1 MSGEWIK
8 DWFRDCAD
16 EVCATL
22 DGGAV
27 VVIAKVNPMAELT
40 PEATG
45 EAAALIAS
53 APALVEALKPFA
65 RAFECFDATRWDDET
80 RITIELPTTKRARP
94 VTGIYVED
102 VKRIFAAL
110 KAAGVSL

>member
-8 DWFRDCAD
+8 GWFCDCVD

-53 APALVEALKPFA
+53 APALVEALK
-65 RAFECFDATRWDDET
+65 ELVVVIDAAGLRNLTT
-80 RITIELPTTKRARP
+80 GVQLGPT
-94 VTGIYVED
+94 VWYVKAND
-102 VKRIFAAL
+102 AMDAAHAAL